1 MNEGITALASLL
13 NLYENSADPFASIK
27 SQVGSRWI
35 RVEKIVTSSTKYQ
48 VIQKNELNNRGGYFS
63 FYCDICQR
71 KLLENTVLGKSF
83 FPLKKENDLPEENGG
98 KASRKSFLSC

>member
-1 MNEGITALASLL
+1 MSMNEGITALASLL

-27 SQVGSRWI
+27 SQVGSRRI

-48 VIQKNELNNRGGYFS
+48 VIQKNG
-63 FYCDICQR
+63 
-71 KLLENTVLGKSF
+71 LL
-83 FPLKKENDLPEENGG
+83 EENGG